1 MKLKNHS
8 WKTTHPQDVKVAE
21 FHSLML
27 AAIGPRPI
35 AFVSTVDGKGR
46 PNLAPFSFFN
56 AFGSNPAT
64 LIFSPARRGRDATTK
79 HTLHNVEETGSCVV
93 NVVSYDMVEQMS
105 LASCEFDEGVNEFQK
120 AGFTEVPSELVKA
133 PRVGESPAAFECE
146 VVQIIKTGEY
156 GGAGNLVICRVVA
169 LHYRE
174 DMLLPDGKVNQ
185 VKMDLVGRMGYE
197 YYCRANEFSIF
208 EVPKPTLKSVI
219 GFDGL
224 PTEIRES
231 DHLTGNELARLANWA
246 EMPDLEE
253 VKKFELEYSHQNQSV
268 RDWLENARNHL
279 QKMEIDLAWKCLL
292 LAYPKSK

>member
-1 MKLKNHS
+1 MPYS

-35 AFVSTVDGKGR
+35 AFVSTVDGQGR

-93 NVVSYDMVEQMS
+93 NVVSYSMVEQMS
-105 LASCEFDEGVNEFQK
+105 LASCEFDEGVNEFVK
-120 AGFTEVPSELVKA
+120 AGFTEVPSELVAA
-133 PRVGESPAAFECE
+133 PRVGESPASFECE

-169 LHYRE
+169 LHYRQ
-174 DMLLPDGKVNQ
+174 DMLLADGKVDQ

-224 PTEIRES
+224 PKEIRES
-231 DHLTGNELARLANWA
+231 EFLTGNELARLANWA
-246 EMPDLEE
+246 NAPTKSEVEE
-253 VKKFELEYSHQNQSV
+253 FERQTSYQSHSKSE
-268 RDWLENARNHL
+268 WLNRSKIHL

-292 LAYPKSK
+292 LAFPNQ